1 MRKATIR
8 RKTTETDVSAEV
20 NLDGRGVG
28 SIDTSVPF
36 LDHMLNLFSRHGLL
50 DLTIRSQGDTAID
63 AHHLVEDVGICLGQ
77 AVRKALG
84 DRKGIS
90 RYGTA
95 VAPMDE
101 SLCSVAM
108 DLSGRPYLIW
118 RAKLGDARIGEFDP
132 ALLREFFKS
141 FSDHSGITLHIN
153 LNYGTNV
160 HHMAEAIFK
169 AFARAFREA
178 IAIDGRVEG
187 VLSTKGSLDI

>member
-1 MRKATIR
+1 MRKAKIQ
-8 RKTTETDVSAEV
+8 RKTTETDVSVEI
-20 NLDGRGVG
+20 NLDGRGEG
-28 SIDTSVPF
+28 DIDTSIPF

-50 DLTIRSQGDTAID
+50 ALTIRGRGDITID

-84 DRKGIS
+84 EREGIN

-95 VAPMDE
+95 VVPMDE
-101 SLCSVAM
+101 SLCSVTM
-108 DLSGRPYLIW
+108 DLSGRPYLVW
-118 RAKLGDARIGEFDP
+118 RAKLGTARIGEFDP

-141 FSDHSGITLHIN
+141 LSDHGGITLHIS

-160 HHMAEAIFK
+160 HHMAEAMFK

-178 IAIDGRVEG
+178 VAIDGRIEG
-187 VLSTKGSLDI
+187 VPSTKGSLDV